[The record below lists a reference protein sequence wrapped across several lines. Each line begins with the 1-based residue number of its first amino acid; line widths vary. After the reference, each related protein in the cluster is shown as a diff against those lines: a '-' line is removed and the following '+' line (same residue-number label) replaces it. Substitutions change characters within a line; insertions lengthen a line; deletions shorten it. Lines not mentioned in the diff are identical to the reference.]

1 MHSMRRFIGNED
13 VPLLRADNPEQ
24 LVEYIVWASKA
35 ASRVASRPVIGDANV
50 TERSA
55 VPRRRPDLEHAR
67 MSQGVWTPLSGTQ
80 IGSVHVR
87 DGRPIQDAVRTWVE
101 GDKAVVAVADGHG
114 HHEHFRSDVG
124 ARLAVD
130 AAVDALVAGLA
141 DLADAATAQRAI
153 TDIAARAVQTWTAGV
168 RQHAA
173 ENPFEGGAPRDALRP
188 YGTTILAM
196 AAVGDSLALF
206 QIGDGDTVVVDSSGP
221 RLPPAPGGPGR
232 GRRHHRL
239 ALPAES
245 AQVAADRRIDTV
257 QSDVVLAFQC
267 TDGFGS
273 SRVDAT
279 GWWQQTGEELV
290 RFGREH
296 GLGWV
301 AEPAPRLA
309 GGAGPGGR
317 RRHHAGDHR
326 AQQPRRR
333 RV

>member
-1 MHSMRRFIGNED
+1 
-13 VPLLRADNPEQ
+13 
-24 LVEYIVWASKA
+24 
-35 ASRVASRPVIGDANV
+35 
-50 TERSA
+50 
-55 VPRRRPDLEHAR
+55 

-130 AAVDALVAGLA
+130 AAVDALVAGLT

-206 QIGDGDTVVVDSSGP
+206 QIGDGDTVVVDSSGHASRP
-221 RLPPAPGGPGR
+221 LPEDPDADGVTTASLCQPNPLKSLRTG
-232 GRRHHRL
+232 
-239 ALPAES
+239 AL
-245 AQVAADRRIDTV
+245 DTV

-301 AEPAPRLA
+301 AEQLPGWLVEPAQVGGDDTTLA
-309 GGAGPGGR
+309 ILSRTQLSGR
-317 RRHHAGDHR
+317 AP
-326 AQQPRRR
+326 AT
-333 RV
+333 V

>member
-1 MHSMRRFIGNED
+1 
-13 VPLLRADNPEQ
+13 
-24 LVEYIVWASKA
+24 
-35 ASRVASRPVIGDANV
+35 
-50 TERSA
+50 
-55 VPRRRPDLEHAR
+55 

-101 GDKAVVAVADGHG
+101 GDTAVVAVADGHG

-206 QIGDGDTVVVDSSGP
+206 QIGDGDTVVVDSSGHASRP
-221 RLPPAPGGPGR
+221 LPEDPDADGVTTASLCQPNPLKSLRTGATRHRAERRRAGLPVHRRLRVLAR
-232 GRRHHRL
+232 RRHRL
-239 ALPAES
+239 
-245 AQVAADRRIDTV
+245 VAADRRG
-257 QSDVVLAFQC
+257 A
-267 TDGFGS
+267 G
-273 SRVDAT
+273 A
-279 GWWQQTGEELV
+279 V
-290 RFGREH
+290 RPRARP
-296 GLGWV
+296 GLGRPSSSPAGSWSRPRWAATTPRWRSSAAPTCQV
-301 AEPAPRLA
+301 ALPP
-309 GGAGPGGR
+309 PS
-317 RRHHAGDHR
+317 DHDGS
-326 AQQPRRR
+326 
-333 RV
+333 VGE